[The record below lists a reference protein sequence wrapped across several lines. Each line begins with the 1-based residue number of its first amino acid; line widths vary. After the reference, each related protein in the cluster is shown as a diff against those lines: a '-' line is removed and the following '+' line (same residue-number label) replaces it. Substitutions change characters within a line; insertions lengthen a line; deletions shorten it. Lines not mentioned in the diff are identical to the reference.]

1 MPEPLTVQA
10 SVPPVQREQRI
21 PTIKAFFKTRKCRIV
36 LENLAQ
42 GNSLVTS
49 CERAGI
55 NPATYWRWRQ
65 KHSIL
70 NQATYSAIE
79 SRTGIVEDALYK
91 TATEGN
97 VTAQIFFLTNRNPDV
112 WKDRRNFMH
121 GIVTKKAGD
130 GDSNLTDAEK
140 SLIAGIEGELG
151 KNSG

>member
-1 MPEPLTVQA
+1 M
-10 SVPPVQREQRI
+10 
-21 PTIKAFFKTRKCRIV
+21 
-36 LENLAQ
+36 
-42 GNSLVTS
+42 
-49 CERAGI
+49 
-55 NPATYWRWRQ
+55 
-65 KHSIL
+65 
-70 NQATYSAIE
+70 
-79 SRTGIVEDALYK
+79 YK